1 MVALLPSLGLDEL
14 ALVRWHD
21 GADKQ
26 VDELADRHASGVGR
40 PGGDGGE
47 QAGEIEFAQD
57 GLVLVRHALGRQDK
71 AV

>member
-1 MVALLPSLGLDEL
+1 MT
-14 ALVRWHD
+14 
-21 GADKQ
+21 
-26 VDELADRHASGVGR
+26 DELADRHASGVGR